1 MTKNRGSSPP
11 IFDKST
17 LSSGL
22 NSCDTKGEDT
32 PKKGGR
38 PVGHPL
44 KHRYGNGGFH
54 RSSSDYISSHT
65 L

>member
-32 PKKGGR
+32 PKKGGA
-38 PVGHPL
+38 P
-44 KHRYGNGGFH
+44 
-54 RSSSDYISSHT
+54 
-65 L
+65 